1 MSDKA
6 KWGYLAGL
14 IDGEGH
20 ISITHSD
27 KPTYRTQR
35 GKEKLYP
42 CPIRYGVIVAVSNT
56 DIRLMKR
63 LKEMFG
69 GSYNGGK
76 PFKNHPNWKPK
87 YQWNVSGNENKEL
100 ILLALLPYLV
110 LKREQAIIALE
121 FLRLRNEKAPE
132 KRQELYE
139 RNIVLNKRGKLVET
153 NTSSSPENGLKIES
167 DLTRNSESA
176 DQVTDRVI
184 PQEILDCLPTKER
197 IAEWVKDWI
206 PADIT

>member
-20 ISITHSD
+20 ISITRSD
-27 KPTYRTQR
+27 KPAYRTQR

-42 CPIRYGVIVAVSNT
+42 CPVRFGLVIGISNT

-69 GSYNGGK
+69 GSYSGGK
-76 PFKNHPNWKPK
+76 PLKGHPNWKPK
-87 YQWNVSGNENKEL
+87 YQWTVNGNENKEL
-100 ILLALLPYLV
+100 ILLAVLPYLV
-110 LKREQAIIALE
+110 LKREQAINALE
-121 FLRLRNEKAPE
+121 FIRLRDVKAPE
-132 KRQELYE
+132 KRQELYD

-153 NTSSSPENGLKIES
+153 NTSCCPDNGQKIES
-167 DLTRNSESA
+167 DLIGNNES
-176 DQVTDRVI
+176 DTPVTENHGLNLKGEFSGDL
-184 PQEILDCLPTKER
+184 LDAHR
-197 IAEWVKDWI
+197 IMEGCF
-206 PADIT
+206 

>member
-20 ISITHSD
+20 ISITRSD
-27 KPTYRTQR
+27 KPEYRTQR
-35 GKEKLYP
+35 GKMKLHP
-42 CPIRYGVIVAVSNT
+42 CPVRYGLVVAVTNT
-56 DIRLMKR
+56 DIRLMKW

-76 PFKNHPNWKPK
+76 PFKGHPNWKPK
-87 YQWNVSGNENKEL
+87 YQWNVCGNKEKEL

-121 FLRLRNEKAPE
+121 FARLRNEKAPE

-139 RNIVLNKRGKLVET
+139 RNIVLNKRGILVET
-153 NTSSSPENGLKIES
+153 NTSCGSEEEPKIES
-167 DLTRNSESA
+167 DLIGNSESE
-176 DQVTDRVI
+176 DQVTGLECYSVKNWIGRA
-184 PQEILDCLPTKER
+184 
-197 IAEWVKDWI
+197 IAPDLLLEHS
-206 PADIT
+206 